1 MPNTAHNA
9 HACSGGRAQGQAP
22 ASEGTTGRGAV
33 LTALPPYGMLSDLV
47 RGCLGKT
54 RAQDGSVDVL
64 TVRAVDMALMKDTLR
79 CEGARLLP
87 ARGCGGDGGVQTQ
100 GSEAA

>member
-1 MPNTAHNA
+1 MCAVHIVLCL
-9 HACSGGRAQGQAP
+9 CSGGRAQGQAP

-33 LTALPPYGMLSDLV
+33 LTALPPYGILSDLV

-79 CEGARLLP
+79 CVP
-87 ARGCGGDGGVQTQ
+87 V
-100 GSEAA
+100 